1 MVASQNTLWE
11 RFLKPVFSL
20 LIDEKKLKEL
30 DRAIDWEGECNR
42 LKSADIS
49 YPDYYKSQN
58 FHGIQGGYLNRG
70 AALTYDPI
78 TQNVLPP
85 NETWV
90 RQGLVNLV
98 KGNPRRIL
106 DLGCGTGSTTLL
118 LKQKF
123 HNAQVTGL
131 DLSCYMLTMASYK
144 AKQAGLNIH
153 WQQGLAE
160 STTLPD
166 ASFDLIAISLLF
178 HETPESVT
186 KAILRECFRLLG
198 PSGQVL
204 ILDGN
209 QKTLRHTSWLTEVFE
224 EPYIKDYAQGSVDA
238 WLGAANFEAIQTQD
252 LFFIHQVSSGFKGI
266 PIEEYDVENEG
277 LTTTQLAF

>member
-1 MVASQNTLWE
+1 MVARQDTLWE
-11 RFLKPVFSL
+11 RFLKPVFGL
-20 LIDEKKLKEL
+20 LIDEKKLQEL
-30 DRAIDWEGECNR
+30 DQQIDWERECDR
-42 LKSADIS
+42 LKSADIT

-58 FHGIQGGYLNRG
+58 FHGIDGGYLNRG

-85 NETWV
+85 HEIWV

-98 KGNPRRIL
+98 KGTPRRIL

-123 HNAQVTGL
+123 PQAQVTGL
-131 DLSCYMLTMASYK
+131 DLSCYMLAMASYK
-144 AKQAGLNIH
+144 AKQARLDVH

-160 STTLPD
+160 ATRLPE

-178 HETPESVT
+178 HETPESIS
-186 KAILRECFRLLG
+186 KAILRECFRLLM
-198 PSGQVL
+198 PSGQVV

-238 WLGAANFEAIQTQD
+238 WLGAANFEAIQTED

-266 PIEEYDVENEG
+266 PIKEYDLENEG
-277 LTTTQLAF
+277 LTTAQLAF